1 MTYTPR
7 FTITA
12 DQLAAMAD
20 IGAYQATIATLPL
33 PLGVERALRRETQVR
48 VAHNSTWIENR
59 TLALDE
65 AAAAIADK
73 SLRDPSRQ
81 REQAAT
87 EVRNYFQ
94 ALRFI
99 DLHPDATCDETFI
112 GRLHAL
118 IMRGGTS
125 GRPKE
130 RSAYRQDNLKV
141 GNFVYV
147 PPAWEDVPALMADLA
162 AWATGPGLALPRP
175 LFAAILAYQFV
186 TIHPFHDGNG
196 RTCRA
201 LATWALRGP
210 DETTA
215 IDSLGLLNVEEFYAA
230 DLDGYYNA
238 LQMGLH
244 FSYYDANHQGS
255 RSDPDLTP
263 WITYVMGMLARS
275 ARQVRAAVVDQF
287 RTSHP
292 EALRDPIAAW
302 DRPFRRLMTSL
313 PDPTHPFG
321 PADLVEHLL
330 VSDRTAR
337 TWLQEWHQ
345 ATPALIVPSR
355 PGAVRVHAWVV
366 APAVADVLALHRR
379 QRRP

>member
-1 MTYTPR
+1 MTYSPR
-7 FTITA
+7 FTYTA
-12 DQLAAMAD
+12 DMLAAAAD
-20 IGAYQATIATLPL
+20 LGAYQAIIATLPL
-33 PLGVERALRRETQVR
+33 PLGVERTLRRESRVR

-59 TLALDE
+59 TLALDD
-65 AAAAIADK
+65 AAAVIADK
-73 SLRDPSRQ
+73 ALRDPSRQ

-99 DLHPDATCDETFI
+99 DLHPDAACDETFI

-118 IMRGGTS
+118 IMRGGAS

-162 AWATGPGLALPRP
+162 AWATGPGLELPRP
-175 LFAAILAYQFV
+175 VFAAILAYQFV

-210 DETTA
+210 DDQHA
-215 IDSLGLLNVEEFYAA
+215 VDALGLLNVEEFYAA
-230 DLDGYYNA
+230 DLEGYYGA

-244 FSYYDANHQGS
+244 FSYYDANQRGS

-263 WITYVMGMLARS
+263 WIGYVLGMLSRS
-275 ARQVRAAVVDQF
+275 ARQVRGAVVERFQA
-287 RTSHP
+287 SH
-292 EALRDPIAAW
+292 ADLLRDPVAAW
-302 DRPFRRLMTSL
+302 DRTFRRLLVSL
-313 PDPTHPFG
+313 PDPTAPFG
-321 PADLVEHLL
+321 PADIVEHLL

-337 TWLQEWHQ
+337 TWLQDWHE
-345 ATPALIVPSR
+345 AGLIVPSR
-355 PGAVRVHAWVV
+355 PGAVRVHTWGV
-366 APAVADVLALHRR
+366 APTVAATLAQ
-379 QRRP
+379 QRREAPHA